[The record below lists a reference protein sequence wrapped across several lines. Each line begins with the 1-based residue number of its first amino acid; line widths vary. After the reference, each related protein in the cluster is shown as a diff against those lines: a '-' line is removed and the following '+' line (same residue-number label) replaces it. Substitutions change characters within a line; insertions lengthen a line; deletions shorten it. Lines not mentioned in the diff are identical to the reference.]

1 MIKSRLRT
9 FRTSIVVSLLFLAAM
24 SAWAV
29 DARRG
34 LSQYVHDSWGADKGF
49 MGGTIFAIT
58 KSRDG
63 YLWLGTEHGLVRF
76 DGFEFTAVPAPL
88 PDGRHAGAVRGFVE
102 DADGELWVR
111 LDGPRLLRYENG
123 AFDDPVAKFGLSDA
137 AFTAMSQDTRGELL
151 LWGPRSGTLR
161 FQNGRFDRISACAG
175 INGIVIS
182 ILDSTDG
189 TLWLGAR
196 DAGLYRIQNGKCNQI
211 LSEVRLQSVNAL
223 ARIRRWGRVDRLR
236 SRVVSLGTWRIGPS
250 RSSRTIAQ
258 GTGFRAHQGSSPQP
272 MGWYGPRPFPN

>member
-1 MIKSRLRT
+1 
-9 FRTSIVVSLLFLAAM
+9 M

-29 DARRG
+29 DGRRG

-49 MGGTIFAIT
+49 TGGTIFAIA

-102 DADGELWVR
+102 DANGELWVR
-111 LDGPRLLRYENG
+111 LDGPRMLRYQNG
-123 AFDDPVAKFGLSDA
+123 AFDDPVEKFGLSDA

-161 FQNGRFDRISACAG
+161 FQNGRFDRIAACAG
-175 INGIVIS
+175 FSGIVIS

-223 ARIRRWGRVDRLR
+223 AASEGGGVWIGSEAGLSLWEHGALVHLDLPEQLR
-236 SRVVSLGTWRIGPS
+236 
-250 RSSRTIAQ
+250 Q
-258 GTGFRAHQGSSPQP
+258 GTSFRSH
-272 MGWYGPRPFPN
+272 